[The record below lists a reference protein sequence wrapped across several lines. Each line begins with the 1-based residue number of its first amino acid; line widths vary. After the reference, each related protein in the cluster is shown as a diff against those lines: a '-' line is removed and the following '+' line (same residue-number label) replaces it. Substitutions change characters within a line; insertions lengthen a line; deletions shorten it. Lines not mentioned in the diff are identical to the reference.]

1 MRKAAATL
9 DRLQDD
15 PHARELAK
23 AHEFARQWRQVEQV
37 AQRAE
42 GRAEGVEV
50 GRAEGVEVGRAEGV
64 EVGRA
69 EGVEVGRAEGVEVGR
84 AEGVEVGRAEG
95 VEVGLRRAVLEICE
109 VLGVV
114 VPTEGTRA
122 LSTMNAASLERL
134 LVAIKT
140 ARAWP
145 R

>member
-1 MRKAAATL
+1 MHKAAATL

-23 AHEFARQWRQVEQV
+23 AHEFARQWRQIEQV

-42 GRAEGVEV
+42 GRS
-50 GRAEGVEVGRAEGV
+50 
-64 EVGRA
+64 
-69 EGVEVGRAEGVEVGR
+69 
-84 AEGVEVGRAEG
+84 EGVEVGRAEG